1 MANDLN
7 ITPSAYSKIE
17 RGITDPSI
25 GRLAQIANILGVD
38 IMYFFQGG
46 ETYKDTETYNIVSE
60 PRAWYGTVDKEDFEE
75 LRAEIRRL
83 KEEILLIKKELKNNS
98 IAPPKK
104 KK

>member
-25 GRLAQIANILGVD
+25 GRLAQIAAILGVD
-38 IMYFFQGG
+38 ITYFFQG
-46 ETYKDTETYNIVSE
+46 EADNKVEE
-60 PRAWYGTVDKEDFEE
+60 RFAPYGYATKTDLEE
-75 LRAEIRRL
+75 LGSAIRQL
-83 KEEILLIKKELKNNS
+83 KEEILLIKRELKNTGAS
-98 IAPPKK
+98 PAKK